1 MSFLKN
7 KKLLK
12 KVVFTSMSIP
22 MLYNTIW
29 AWDWQARRKVEKQK
43 MVDERIHKLSQRPI
57 LISSPSEIPIN
68 SLSKEEFDKDWLYTP
83 VKIKGIF
90 GHDKESMVQRV
101 VKGDRGLE
109 IITPLYT
116 GIDKQGRL

>member
-1 MSFLKN
+1 MAFSKN
-7 KKLLK
+7 KLLFK
-12 KVVFTSMSIP
+12 KIIFTSMSIP

-29 AWDWQARRKVEKQK
+29 AWDWQARRKIEKQK
-43 MVDERIHKLSQRPI
+43 MVDERIHKLSKPAI
-57 LISSPSEIPIN
+57 PISSPAEIPVN
-68 SLSKEEFDKDWLYTP
+68 SLSKEQFDKDWLFTP
-83 VKIKGIF
+83 VRIKGIF

-101 VKGDRGLE
+101 VKGERGLE